1 MRRVLTRRA
10 FLGLLALSAGC
21 KLFNPT
27 PDTVGP
33 VGYNRTGGP
42 PKADDL
48 VAYLNRNAQPVTS
61 VEAKDALVTARQA
74 GEQPIDLTSYLACQK
89 GARPGTPP
97 NFRLQSYVVGNEE
110 VDIGSNN
117 QEFWFWIKRAPQPYV
132 YHCSY
137 ADFPEVAKRGAMPF
151 PFQPEW
157 VVEALGM
164 AEYDPKAKYEVNE
177 SKTTYDLVQRSR
189 SPHGNEVA
197 KVIAFH
203 KAPRAGQSQVAAYL
217 IYEADEKGQYPK
229 DRPPVCSAFIED
241 SQAVSVGGK
250 TVVLPVK
257 VRLSCPKEKVELTIN
272 LGKTKVNQP
281 FGQTDPNIL
290 FTRRTLNSYKSYDLA
305 RGPDAPASGVR
316 PAGGLER

>member
-1 MRRVLTRRA
+1 MRRVLTGA
-10 FLGLLALSAGC
+10 CVGLLALSAGC
-21 KLFNPT
+21 KIFNNPG
-27 PDTVGP
+27 PEPAPKAAAWVGA
-33 VGYNRTGGP
+33 

-61 VEAKDALVTARQA
+61 IEAKDALVTAKQN

-110 VDIGSNN
+110 VDIGSNS

-137 ADFPEVAKRGAMPF
+137 ADYPDVAKRGAMPF
-151 PFQPEW
+151 PVQPEW

-164 AEYDPKAKYEVNE
+164 AEYDPKAKYEVTE
-177 SKTTYDLVQRSR
+177 SKATYDLVQRTR
-189 SPHGNEVA
+189 SPRGTEMA

-203 KAPRAGQSQVAAYL
+203 KSPRAGQSQVGAYIL
-217 IYEADEKGQYPK
+217 YEVDDKGKYQT
-229 DRPPVCSAFIED
+229 VCVARIDD
-241 SQAVSVGGK
+241 SQAVVAGGK
-250 TVVLPVK
+250 TVVLPTK
-257 VRLSCPKEKVELTIN
+257 VTINCPKEKVELVIN
-272 LGKTKVNQP
+272 LGKTRVNQA
-281 FGQTDPNIL
+281 FGQSDPSIL
-290 FTRRTLNSYKSYDLA
+290 FTRRTLNNYKSYDLA